1 MSKIED
7 LVSEE
12 GFLNVSTYNKKV
24 KGKKAWVW
32 EWEGRR
38 EEEDEK
44 EEEREKSRQAKLI
57 LLSGTHS

>member
-1 MSKIED
+1 MCNEQKCIWYIILDAGMSKIED

-32 EWEGRR
+32 E
-38 EEEDEK
+38 
-44 EEEREKSRQAKLI
+44 
-57 LLSGTHS
+57 